1 MSGETE
7 SKEAIA
13 TIRRYLYDM
22 RVLGITFQ
30 LYFVSNGKMILIQ
43 LMEVDMSI
51 QFSWKYMFYYKI
63 TLHLEECL
71 MSDR

>member
-13 TIRRYLYDM
+13 TIWRYLYDM

-30 LYFVSNGKMILIQ
+30 LYFASNEKMI
-43 LMEVDMSI
+43 SI
-51 QFSWKYMFYYKI
+51 QSI
-63 TLHLEECL
+63 GTNRICQCTLRGDICFLIDNVT
-71 MSDR
+71 S

>member
-30 LYFVSNGKMILIQ
+30 LHFLSNGKMI
-43 LMEVDMSI
+43 SI
-51 QFSWKYMFYYKI
+51 QFMVEDMSMQFTSRYMFSYQI
-63 TLHLEECL
+63 ALHLEECL

>member
-1 MSGETE
+1 MVKLQFGKNGQWIVSGETE

-51 QFSWKYMFYYKI
+51 
-63 TLHLEECL
+63 
-71 MSDR
+71 